1 MHTQDSTKERQFW
14 DWENKNGTEEAIEV
28 AAEEWGISTY
38 RVKQKVKE
46 WEDSWH

>member
-1 MHTQDSTKERQFW
+1 MHTQDSTREQQFW
-14 DWENKNGTEEAIEV
+14 DWEEQYGTEEAVEV

-38 RVKQKVKE
+38 RVKQKIKE

>member
-14 DWENKNGTEEAIEV
+14 DWENKYGTEEAIEV
-28 AAEEWGISTY
+28 AAEEWGISTH